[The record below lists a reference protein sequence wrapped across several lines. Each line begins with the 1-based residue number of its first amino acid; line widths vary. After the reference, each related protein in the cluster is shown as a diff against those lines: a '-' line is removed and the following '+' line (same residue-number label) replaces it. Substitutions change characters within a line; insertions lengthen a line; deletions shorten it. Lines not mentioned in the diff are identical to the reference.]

1 MIRGILVFISVL
13 FLAVP
18 ADAKSWKKVFEGVL
32 RESAQKGVMFGHHDD
47 TMYGY
52 TWRYDNSDRSDTKD
66 VVGLY
71 PAMMS
76 FDLSDIDK
84 GTRNRTEYERMRV
97 EIRKQ
102 HARGGF
108 VTISWHATNLL
119 TGKNAWDVST
129 QNTIRSVLPNGAK
142 AQAFL
147 SCLDNLADFFKSLKD
162 AEGQPIPVIFR
173 PWHECNG
180 TWFWWGSNQCT
191 SKEYKA
197 LWKLMVKHL
206 AKKGVGNVIYA
217 YSPGDN
223 IRTDEDF
230 LERYPG
236 DKIISVFGVE
246 GYAIRTT
253 GSDADRKSF
262 IARIRRSFDVVA
274 PLALQRNK
282 ILAFTETGTKFN
294 SDTQWWTKALLPA
307 IEGYPVCF
315 LVTWRNATKDDNE
328 CFGVYPGHPSEADF
342 KRFAADSRIIFRK

>member
-1 MIRGILVFISVL
+1 MMRVL
-13 FLAVP
+13 LLFTCLFSLAFP
-18 ADAKSWKKVFEGVL
+18 AKAKSWKKDFERIL
-32 RESAQKGVMFGHHDD
+32 QENTQKGMMFGHHDD

-52 TWRYDNSDRSDTKD
+52 NWRYDNSDRSDTKD

-108 VTISWHATNLL
+108 VTISWHATNLV

-129 QNTIRSVLPNGAK
+129 RNTVRRVLPRGDK
-142 AQAFL
+142 ANEFL
-147 SCLDNLADFFKSLKD
+147 ACLDTLAAFFNSLKD
-162 AEGQPIPVIFR
+162 AEGKSIPVIFR

-191 SKEYKA
+191 PKEYKA
-197 LWKLMVKHL
+197 LWKLMVGHL
-206 AKKGVGNVIYA
+206 KKRGVGNVIYA

-223 IRTDEDF
+223 IKTAADF
-230 LERYPG
+230 LGRYPG

-246 GYAIRTT
+246 GYSIRTSAST
-253 GSDADRKSF
+253 ADRNSF
-262 IARIRRSFDVVA
+262 IARIRRSFNVVA
-274 PLALQRNK
+274 PLAEKRKK
-282 ILAFTETGTKFN
+282 ILAFTETGVKHN
-294 SDTQWWTKALLPA
+294 SDAQWWTKALLPA

-328 CFGVYPGHPSEADF
+328 CYGIYKGHPSENDF
-342 KRFAADSRIIFRK
+342 KRFAADPRIIFRK